1 MGAAFSYASIPGR
14 QSVRIKIYTTGG
26 SLDKGYSTKESAFVV
41 QDPQAAP
48 LLHDANVNFEFEIES
63 LFKKD
68 SLELTEEDRD
78 LIVQRV
84 SGDPCQRILITHG
97 TDTMALTGQRFASVE
112 GKTIVLTGA
121 MQPGAFKHSDAP
133 FNLGFAL
140 GCLQTLPFGVYLAMN
155 GRVFDPHRVTKNLEL
170 DRFEKPPRGEE

>member
-1 MGAAFSYASIPGR
+1 M
-14 QSVRIKIYTTGG
+14 RIKIFTTGG
-26 SLDKGYSTKESAFVV
+26 SLDKGYSSKESDFVV
-41 QDPQAAP
+41 QEPQAGS
-48 LLHDANVNFEFEIES
+48 LLLDANVGFEFEIES
-63 LFKKD
+63 LLMKD
-68 SLELTEEDRD
+68 SLEITEGDREM
-78 LIVQRV
+78 IYRRV
-84 SGDPCQRILITHG
+84 SEDPSQRILITHG
-97 TDTMALTGQRFASVE
+97 TDTMALTGQRLSTVE

-170 DRFEKPPRGEE
+170 DRFEKR